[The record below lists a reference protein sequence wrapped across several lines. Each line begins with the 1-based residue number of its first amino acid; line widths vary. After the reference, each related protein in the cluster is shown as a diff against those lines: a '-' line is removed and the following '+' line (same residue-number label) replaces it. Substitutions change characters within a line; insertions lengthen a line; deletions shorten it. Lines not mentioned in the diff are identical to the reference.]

1 MTARLIKQKA
11 GFGTAPVFLTAI
23 STILG
28 AVMFL
33 RFGYV
38 VGNVGFAGAVA
49 IILIGHV
56 VTISTAM
63 SLAEI
68 ATNQKVE
75 GGGEYFIISRS
86 FGLEI
91 GGAIGIA
98 LFLSQAI
105 SVAFYVIA
113 FGEAFSP
120 VLNFFTEQYGWVA
133 IDKRLITLP
142 ATLLLALLI
151 IRKGADVGMK
161 VLYVVVGTLFVS
173 LVMFFLGRPETAG
186 SGGFEALVR
195 HIDNPDSFFLVFA
208 ICFPAFTGMTAGV
221 GLSGDLKNPKKS
233 IPIGTLAATL
243 TGMVVYIALSY
254 KLAVSASPLALDDDQ
269 LIMSRIAL
277 WGPII
282 PIGLAAATIS
292 SALGS
297 ALVAPRTLQALAQD
311 RILPSTPMNSFL
323 SKGKGETNEP
333 VNASLL
339 VFAIAIVFVAMG
351 NVNFVAQII
360 SMFFMVTYGSLC
372 TISFLEH
379 FAADPS
385 YRPAFR
391 SRWYI
396 SLLGA
401 LMCFWLMFQMSA
413 PYAILSLVV
422 MAVLYLTIA
431 RFNLERGG
439 LARLFKGAIFQISR
453 QLQVFLQKS
462 ARQVEDAVESWRPAV
477 VCMSTSSFQRLDALE
492 LMRWISHRFGFGTYI
507 HFIKGYVS
515 RSTLEESREV
525 HQRLVHLADVSGS
538 NIYMDTLINPSY
550 TQAVAL
556 VAQLPGISGKEN
568 NLILFDFDKD
578 APDQLDAIVE
588 NYKLVASA
596 DFDVCILGSSERGF
610 GYCREIH
617 IWVTPT
623 DYDNAGLMILMGYII
638 LGHPNWKHGQMK
650 LFAIFPEDEIEEQK
664 EKMLSLIRSGRLPI
678 SAKNVELIV
687 RKPGAK
693 RRSIIHERSKDADLT
708 IMGFVGQQIRHEK
721 ADFFKGYENI
731 HNVLFV
737 NSTHEI
743 ELYDEE
749 EDQEASLAEA
759 AAEEKKKEK
768 LRKKNGDHPA
778 EPGEDEDP
786 EETIKVTEADNQEE
800 PDDPGSSG
808 GTA

>member
-49 IILIGHV
+49 IVLIGHV

-120 VLNFFTEQYGWVA
+120 VFDFFTDQYGWAA
-133 IDKRLITLP
+133 IDKRLVTLP
-142 ATLLLALLI
+142 AMLLLALLI

-161 VLYVVVGTLFVS
+161 VLYVVVGTLFLS
-173 LVMFFLGRPETAG
+173 LLMFFLGRPDSEIA
-186 SGGFEALVR
+186 GGFDALMNR
-195 HIDNPDSFFLVFA
+195 IDNPDSFFLVFA

-221 GLSGDLKNPKKS
+221 GLSGDLKNPKNA
-233 IPIGTLAATL
+233 PE
-243 TGMVVYIALSY
+243 
-254 KLAVSASPLALDDDQ
+254 ALDADQ

-311 RILPSTPMNSFL
+311 RILPSTPMNGFL
-323 SKGKGETNEP
+323 SQGKGETNEP

-339 VFAIAIVFVAMG
+339 VFGIAIVFVAVG

-422 MAVLYLTIA
+422 MAALYLTIA
-431 RFNLERGG
+431 RFNPDRGG

-453 QLQVFLQKS
+453 QMQVFLQKS
-462 ARQVEDAVESWRPAV
+462 SRQAAGDEDSWRPAV
-477 VCMSTSSFQRLDALE
+477 VCMSTSSFNRLDALE
-492 LMRWISHRFGFGTYI
+492 LMRWVSHRFGFGTYI
-507 HFIKGYVS
+507 HFIKGYMS
-515 RSTLEESREV
+515 RSTLQESREV
-525 HQRLVHLADVSGS
+525 HSRLVRLADVSGS

-550 TQAVAL
+550 TQAVSL

-578 APDQLDAIVE
+578 APDQLDAIVA
-588 NYKLVASA
+588 NYQLVASA
-596 DFDVCILGSSERGF
+596 DFDVCILGTSERGF
-610 GYCREIH
+610 GYCQEIH

-623 DYDNAGLMILMGYII
+623 DFDNAGLMILLGYII
-638 LGHPNWKHGQMK
+638 LGHPSWKNGQMK
-650 LFAIFPEDEIEEQK
+650 LFAIFPEDEIKEQK

-678 SAKNVELIV
+678 SAKNVELII

-708 IMGFVGQQIRHEK
+708 IIGFVGQQIRHEK
-721 ADFFKGYENI
+721 ADFFKGYDSI

-737 NSTHEI
+737 NSTQEI
-743 ELYDEE
+743 ELYDEQ

-768 LRKKNGDHPA
+768 LRKKQGEQPE
-778 EPGEDEDP
+778 EPDESEDP

-808 GTA
+808 GAA